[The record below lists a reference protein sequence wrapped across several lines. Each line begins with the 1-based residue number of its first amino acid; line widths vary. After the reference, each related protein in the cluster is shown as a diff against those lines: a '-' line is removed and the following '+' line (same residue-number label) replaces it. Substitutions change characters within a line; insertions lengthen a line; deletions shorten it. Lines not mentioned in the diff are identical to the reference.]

1 VPRFRV
7 SYSFT
12 DQFVGDEDAIRK
24 VIRDLSFS
32 SAFDPDDLNHWRV
45 TRTEDGQYLLAAQ
58 RTLVDEISE
67 GSERA
72 ALRKFLYGMDLPDRI
87 NVSNIHIERLDQ
99 RPAAPRSDAPHD
111 ARGVLDIADTLAE
124 EAA

>member
-1 VPRFRV
+1 M

-32 SAFDPDDLNHWRV
+32 TAFDPDDLNHWRV

-67 GSERA
+67 ASERA
-72 ALRKFLYGMDLPDRI
+72 ALRKFLYGMDLPDTI
-87 NVSNIHIERLDQ
+87 NVANIHIERLDVGSEAS
-99 RPAAPRSDAPHD
+99 RAAARSDE
-111 ARGVLDIADTLAE
+111 RRVFELADTLD
-124 EAA
+124 EAAA